1 MKSFAGKIAVV
12 TGGGA
17 GMGRELVKQ
26 LMAEGCHVATCDVS
40 SANLAETAELARES
54 ASDGACISLHM
65 CDVSDEAQ
73 VLAFRDEVQSEHTTD
88 HINLL
93 YNNAGI
99 GGGGSFIVDSRESW
113 EKTFNIC

>member
-40 SANLAETAELARES
+40 SANLNTRPITSTCSTTRREP
-54 ASDGACISLHM
+54 L
-65 CDVSDEAQ
+65 
-73 VLAFRDEVQSEHTTD
+73 FRCWLPQRREQS
-88 HINLL
+88 
-93 YNNAGI
+93 
-99 GGGGSFIVDSRESW
+99 
-113 EKTFNIC
+113 